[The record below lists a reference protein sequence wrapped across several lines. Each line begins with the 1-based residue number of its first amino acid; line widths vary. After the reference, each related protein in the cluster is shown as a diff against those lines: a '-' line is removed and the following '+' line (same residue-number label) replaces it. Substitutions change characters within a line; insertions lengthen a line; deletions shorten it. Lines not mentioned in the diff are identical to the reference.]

1 MNCTHLNESELVS
14 VIAYF
19 EGKKKCIGKYL
30 LGIVTEGETDKLNIG
45 SKIMTPELAWYS
57 KNVFL
62 TDEVAIYETSSVPE
76 VTEISCT
83 EFVLMRVSS
92 IGLKQLLAIRQCSD
106 KSMLIS
112 ALED

>member
-1 MNCTHLNESELVS
+1 MNCTHLNESELIS

-19 EGKKKCIGKYL
+19 EGEKKCIGKYL
-30 LGIVTEGETDKLNIG
+30 SGVVAEEGTDKLNIG
-45 SKIMTPELAWYS
+45 SNIMTPELVWSS
-57 KNVFL
+57 KYVFL
-62 TDEVAIYETSSVPE
+62 TDEVTIYETSSIPE

-83 EFVLMRVSS
+83 EFLLMRLNGL
-92 IGLKQLLAIRQCSD
+92 GLKHLLAIRQCSD